1 MSSHE
6 VIVEFGSSVYPDMQG
21 RAMLHLEKFLRENGV
36 PVEVF
41 KRTMPDDSRLR
52 RSMTLEVRE
61 KL

>member
-1 MSSHE
+1 MSSNE
-6 VIVEFGSSVYPDMQG
+6 VIVEFGAVVSPDLQG
-21 RAMLHLEKFLRENGV
+21 RAMLHLERFLREQGL

-41 KRTMPDDSRLR
+41 KKTMPDDSKLR